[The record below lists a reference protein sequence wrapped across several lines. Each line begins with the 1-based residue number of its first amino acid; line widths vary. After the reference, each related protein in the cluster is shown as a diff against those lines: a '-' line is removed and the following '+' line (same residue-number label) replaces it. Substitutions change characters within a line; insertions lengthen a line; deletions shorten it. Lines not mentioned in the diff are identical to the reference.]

1 MPAQTPLSAY
11 SLSTP
16 LEQSRGANC
25 VATANMLGGCR
36 PNPNGPS
43 TRPRC
48 QQAPLAPSARLLPE
62 REREIQSQIESH
74 LITSSLGLQLSRGW
88 RVWGPCYLCEWSSW
102 SVVNWNLIYLSL
114 FLAHEHL
121 NSRLGFILP
130 SRSWEKRW
138 KELHLH
144 FFKRFSPANCLFPSH
159 PIHTFIDLFVGCGH
173 ASWLVV
179 L

>member
-1 MPAQTPLSAY
+1 MPAQTPLSAH

-102 SVVNWNLIYLSL
+102 SVVNWNLIYLSR

-121 NSRLGFILP
+121 NSRPGFILP

-138 KELHLH
+138 KELHLSL
-144 FFKRFSPANCLFPSH
+144 FKKIFHS
-159 PIHTFIDLFVGCGH
+159 
-173 ASWLVV
+173 
-179 L
+179 